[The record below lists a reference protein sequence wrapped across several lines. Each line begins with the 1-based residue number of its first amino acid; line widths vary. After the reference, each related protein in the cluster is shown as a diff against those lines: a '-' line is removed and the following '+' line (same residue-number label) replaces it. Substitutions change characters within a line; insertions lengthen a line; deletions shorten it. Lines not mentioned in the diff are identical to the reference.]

1 MRDWLT
7 ILEGRIN
14 RDRSEP
20 TFDELL
26 SHIRHKVNRLIEHI
40 HRNLTEE
47 RQSIMNEALNLAYA
61 FQQLRKLCRKVI
73 NAYRKND
80 AKKLERAITEL
91 EKFLK
96 EMNTSAKPTSRNSG

>member
-20 TFDELL
+20 SFDELL
-26 SHIRHKVNRLIEHI
+26 SQIRHKVNRLIEHI
-40 HRNLTEE
+40 HHNLTEE
-47 RQSIMNEALNLAYA
+47 RQSIMSEALNLAYA

-80 AKKLERAITEL
+80 AEKLERAINEL
-91 EKFLK
+91 EHFLK
-96 EMNTSAKPTSRNSG
+96 EVDV

>member
-26 SHIRHKVNRLIEHI
+26 SHLRHKVNRLIEHI

-47 RQSIMNEALNLAYA
+47 RQSILNEALNLAYA

-80 AKKLERAITEL
+80 TEKLERAINEL
-91 EKFLK
+91 EHFLREVDVDAK
-96 EMNTSAKPTSRNSG
+96 STS